1 MKEALVVK
9 EALVAAPVDAAEVP
23 SVRVQR
29 QTISGMIALLIGVGV
44 LITIMSMPWWA
55 SQGLIRSVVELC
67 CYIAVAQMWN
77 LLAGYAGL
85 VSVGQQAFV
94 GVAAYMMFV
103 LAQLWGINPFAA
115 VLLCLVAPVVLAI
128 PTYGLLHRLD
138 GPYFAIGTWVIAE
151 VMRLA
156 TSVFTYVNAGAG
168 MSLRVMT
175 SYSADERAIGVSLL
189 TALMLLVTF
198 GGSYLLLRSRYGLAL
213 TAIRDNPVAAAS
225 QGVNVG
231 RLRFLIWIGAAAGTG
246 LAGAIYFM
254 AQLRITPPS
263 AFDPNWANISIFIV
277 MVGGLGSL
285 EGVLIGAL
293 IYFFADRWFGEYG
306 ATYLVVLGLLTLFM
320 ALFARGG
327 VWGLICRLVDAPW
340 FPTRRTLMED
350 RR

>member
-1 MKEALVVK
+1 MADIFVPAHAEA
-9 EALVAAPVDAAEVP
+9 AQPA

-29 QTISGMIALLIGVGV
+29 QTASGVVALIIGIGV
-44 LITIMSMPWWA
+44 LLTIASMSLWA
-55 SQGLIRSVVELC
+55 SQGLIRDVVELC

-77 LLAGYAGL
+77 LLAGYGGL

-94 GVAAYMMFV
+94 GVAAYLMFV
-103 LAQLWGINPFAA
+103 MAQLWGINPFVA
-115 VLLCLVAPVVLAI
+115 VLLAMIAPAILAI

-156 TSVFTYVNAGAG
+156 TSVFGYVNAGAG

-175 SYSADERAIGVSLL
+175 GYTADQRALGVSLL
-189 TALMLLVTF
+189 CALMLLLTI
-198 GGSYLLLRSRYGLAL
+198 GGSYALLRSRYGLAL
-213 TAIRDNPVAAAS
+213 IAMRDNPIAAAS

-231 RLRFLIWIGAAAGTG
+231 RVRFLLWVAAAMGTG

-263 AFDPNWANISIFIV
+263 AYDPNWANIAIFIV

-327 VWGLICRLVDAPW
+327 IWGLICKVVDAPW
-340 FPTRRTLMED
+340 FPTRRVLLED
-350 RR
+350 KP

>member
-1 MKEALVVK
+1 MTQAFATVSGP
-9 EALVAAPVDAAEVP
+9 AGTMDFPP
-23 SVRVQR
+23 VRVQR
-29 QTISGMIALLIGVGV
+29 QTLSGVVAMGLGVVALIAIA
-44 LITIMSMPWWA
+44 SMPFWA
-55 SQGLIRSVVELC
+55 SQGLIRDVVELC

-85 VSVGQQAFV
+85 VSVGQQAFI
-94 GVAAYMMFV
+94 GVSAYMMFV
-103 LAQLWGINPFAA
+103 MAQLWGINPFIA
-115 VLLCLVAPVVLAI
+115 VVLAMIAPALLAI

-151 VMRLA
+151 VLRLG
-156 TSVFTYVNAGAG
+156 TSVFGYVNGGAG

-175 SYSADERAIGVSLL
+175 GYSPMERAIGVSLL
-189 TALMLLVTF
+189 CALMLLVTV
-198 GGSYLLLRSRYGLAL
+198 GGSYWLLRSRYGLAL
-213 TAIRDNPVAAAS
+213 IAMRDNPVAAAS

-231 RLRFLIWIGAAAGTG
+231 RLRFLIWVAAAVGTG

-263 AFDPNWANISIFIV
+263 AYDPSWANIAIFIV

-293 IYFFADRWFGEYG
+293 IYFFAERWFGEYG
-306 ATYLVVLGLLTLFM
+306 ATYMVVLGLLTVFM

-327 VWGLICRLVDAPW
+327 LWGLICKVVDAPW
-340 FPTRRTLMED
+340 FPTRRRLMED
-350 RR
+350 PT

>member
-1 MKEALVVK
+1 MADIF
-9 EALVAAPVDAAEVP
+9 APAHAASAEP
-23 SVRVQR
+23 APVRVQR
-29 QTISGMIALLIGVGV
+29 QTASGVVALVIGIGV
-44 LITIMSMPWWA
+44 LLTIASMSAWA
-55 SQGLIRSVVELC
+55 SQGLIRDVVELC

-77 LLAGYAGL
+77 LLAGYGGL

-94 GVAAYMMFV
+94 GVAAYLMFV
-103 LAQLWGINPFAA
+103 MAQLWDINPFVA
-115 VLLCLVAPVVLAI
+115 VLLAMIAPALLAV

-156 TSVFTYVNAGAG
+156 TSVFGYVNAGAG

-175 SYSADERAIGVSLL
+175 GYTADQRALGVSLL
-189 TALMLLVTF
+189 CALMLLLTV
-198 GGSYLLLRSRYGLAL
+198 GGSYALLRSRYGLAL
-213 TAIRDNPVAAAS
+213 IAMRDNPIAAAS

-231 RLRFLIWIGAAAGTG
+231 RVRFLLWVAAAMGTG

-263 AFDPNWANISIFIV
+263 AYDPNWANIAIFIV

-327 VWGLICRLVDAPW
+327 IWGLICKVMDAPW
-340 FPTRRTLMED
+340 FPTRRILLED
-350 RR
+350 KP

>member
-1 MKEALVVK
+1 MADIF
-9 EALVAAPVDAAEVP
+9 APAHAASAEP
-23 SVRVQR
+23 APVRVQR
-29 QTISGMIALLIGVGV
+29 QTASGVVALVIGIGV
-44 LITIMSMPWWA
+44 LLTIASMSAWA
-55 SQGLIRSVVELC
+55 SQGLIRDVVELC

-77 LLAGYAGL
+77 LLAGYGGL

-94 GVAAYMMFV
+94 GVAAYLMFV
-103 LAQLWGINPFAA
+103 MAQLWDINPFVA
-115 VLLCLVAPVVLAI
+115 VLLAMIAPALLAV

-156 TSVFTYVNAGAG
+156 TSVFGYVNAGAG

-175 SYSADERAIGVSLL
+175 GYTADQRALGVSLL
-189 TALMLLVTF
+189 CALMLLLTV
-198 GGSYLLLRSRYGLAL
+198 GGSYALLRSRYGLAL
-213 TAIRDNPVAAAS
+213 IAMRDNPIAAAS

-231 RLRFLIWIGAAAGTG
+231 RVRFLLWVAAAMGTG

-263 AFDPNWANISIFIV
+263 AYDPNWANIAIFIV

-327 VWGLICRLVDAPW
+327 IWGLICKVVDAPW
-340 FPTRRTLMED
+340 FPTRRILLED
-350 RR
+350 KP